1 MAVKALGR
9 LVSTARTRTP
19 TITCETCHCP
29 ASDSAVLTIPS
40 APRMINATARPIRAF
55 TFQIACSGSGSAAMV
70 RSRARASASVG
81 VKAPAPEQD
90 HVGDRDQ
97 EKGHRRDPG
106 WDQVQDQEAGDRG
119 GEQRDGALDS
129 QRPPG
134 QVDCAGQ
141 HCAGADHRGQVEDV
155 RAEDHSHAHPLLAR
169 RESDQGGGEL
179 RAVCGQGRE
188 QADEG
193 LGEPE
198 PGPDVV
204 EPVGEQRGRRER
216 DGDREDEQR

>member
-1 MAVKALGR
+1 M
-9 LVSTARTRTP
+9 
-19 TITCETCHCP
+19 TCETCHCAGERQCRP
-29 ASDSAVLTIPS
+29 HHPLRAEDDQRYGEADQGGHLPNRLLGVRKRRDGAV
-40 APRMINATARPIRAF
+40 
-55 TFQIACSGSGSAAMV
+55 ACS
-70 RSRARASASVG
+70 RLRRVG
-81 VKAPAPEQD
+81 VEAATPKQD

-106 WDQVQDQEAGDRG
+106 WDQVEDQETGDRG

-155 RAEDHSHAHPLLAR
+155 RAENHSHAHPFLAR

-179 RAVCGQGRE
+179 RAVCGQRRE

-198 PGPDVV
+198 PGPNMV
-204 EPVGEQRGRRER
+204 EPVGEQRRRRER
-216 DGDREDEQR
+216 DGDGEGEQRYCQGGADG